1 MQGLQQPALAGS
13 DTHSGD
19 TLDTEAAGQPLAI
32 VVTSAAIEELAL
44 RDLARQALAY
54 LRNPERFTSD
64 QRQELSWSLG
74 RLLDAT
80 DADDICEYSAAGDSD
95 LWEGDEPWP

>member
-13 DTHSGD
+13 DTRNGD
-19 TLDTEAAGQPLAI
+19 TLDTETAGQPLAI

-54 LRNPERFTSD
+54 LRSPERFTAD
-64 QRQELSWSLG
+64 QRQELSWAMG
-74 RLLDAT
+74 RLLDET
-80 DADDICEYSAAGDSD
+80 DVDDTCGYGAAGDSD
-95 LWEGDEPWP
+95 LWEEEPWP